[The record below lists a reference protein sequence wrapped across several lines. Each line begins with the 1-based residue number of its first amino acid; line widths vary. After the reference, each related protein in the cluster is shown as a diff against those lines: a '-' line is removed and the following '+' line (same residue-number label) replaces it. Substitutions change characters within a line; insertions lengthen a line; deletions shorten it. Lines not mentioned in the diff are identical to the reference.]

1 MADTYTKIADL
12 IDPEVMGDM
21 VSARIPKKLRVAPF
35 AKVDDTLAGVPGD
48 TITVPAYAYIG
59 DADIVAEGEAV
70 TIEKMTTSTRKAT
83 VKKAMKGIGL
93 TDEAVLSGYGNPVGE
108 ANTQLAMAI
117 AAKIDNDCMDVLQTA
132 TLTYDGSAGII
143 SYAGVVDAVDALQE
157 EQATEKVIFV
167 HPKQVTQ
174 LRKDAEFTSTDK
186 YPANV
191 RMSGEI
197 GSIAGCRVAPSKKV
211 PLVLVMHGYTASMYA
226 IAEESRWYDVAEQ
239 NGFIVVFAQGLVR
252 PADLMGN
259 IPTAMWLAGPFAAL
273 AGKDTDPSV
282 DLEFIN
288 SLLDR
293 MERDYSIDTT
303 RVYATGHSNG
313 SLMTWATACRYASR
327 FAAIAPVGYMF
338 APLPELDPAVLLPT
352 WAFLG
357 EYDSAGVAE
366 LVEDNGTVKALQGWN
381 AHNATNEAAVAES
394 ASYDGAF
401 VTKSFMGGNAPLV
414 QYTVVKDT
422 PHVYLQ
428 EESVAI
434 WNEFFSRYSRG
445 ADGTLYYQGNA
456 VTAGKHQ
463 PSADWYAA
471 K

>member
-197 GSIAGCRVAPSKKV
+197 GSIAGCRVVPSKRC
-211 PLVLVMHGYTASMYA
+211 
-226 IAEESRWYDVAEQ
+226 RWWRLA
-239 NGFIVVFAQGLVR
+239 
-252 PADLMGN
+252 PAKPSAMPALSSSLK
-259 IPTAMWLAGPFAAL
+259 PT
-273 AGKDTDPSV
+273 T
-282 DLEFIN
+282 
-288 SLLDR
+288 
-293 MERDYSIDTT
+293 TT
-303 RVYATGHSNG
+303 RTR
-313 SLMTWATACRYASR
+313 C
-327 FAAIAPVGYMF
+327 
-338 APLPELDPAVLLPT
+338 PL
-352 WAFLG
+352 
-357 EYDSAGVAE
+357 
-366 LVEDNGTVKALQGWN
+366 
-381 AHNATNEAAVAES
+381 
-394 ASYDGAF
+394 
-401 VTKSFMGGNAPLV
+401 
-414 QYTVVKDT
+414 
-422 PHVYLQ
+422 
-428 EESVAI
+428 
-434 WNEFFSRYSRG
+434 
-445 ADGTLYYQGNA
+445 
-456 VTAGKHQ
+456 
-463 PSADWYAA
+463 
-471 K
+471 

>member
-1 MADTYTKIADL
+1 MFEIFGFIIPLIVILVIVGIFLSFVPLGLWISAVSAGVRVNIFSLVGMRLRRVRADKIIRPLIKAQKAGMDVNANQLESHLLSGGRVDNVVDALIAAHRANLDLSFERAAAIDLAGRNVFEAVKMSVTPKIIETPWISAVAIDGIEVKDDL

-197 GSIAGCRVAPSKKV
+197 GSIAGCRVVPSKKV
-211 PLVLVMHGYTASMYA
+211 PLVEVGSGKTKCYACPIIKLEADHDNEDEVPALTIYRKRAVNVETERKPKIRTTEITA
-226 IAEESRWYDVAEQ
+226 D
-239 NGFIVVFAQGLVR
+239 
-252 PADLMGN
+252 
-259 IPTAMWLAGPFAAL
+259 
-273 AGKDTDPSV
+273 
-282 DLEFIN
+282 EF
-288 SLLDR
+288 
-293 MERDYSIDTT
+293 Y
-303 RVYATGHSNG
+303 V
-313 SLMTWATACRYASR
+313 
-327 FAAIAPVGYMF
+327 
-338 APLPELDPAVLLPT
+338 AVL
-352 WAFLG
+352 
-357 EYDSAGVAE
+357 S
-366 LVEDNGTVKALQGWN
+366 
-381 AHNATNEAAVAES
+381 NEA
-394 ASYDGAF
+394 
-401 VTKSFMGGNAPLV
+401 K
-414 QYTVVKDT
+414 VV
-422 PHVYLQ
+422 L
-428 EESVAI
+428 
-434 WNEFFSRYSRG
+434 
-445 ADGTLYYQGNA
+445 
-456 VTAGKHQ
+456 
-463 PSADWYAA
+463 A
-471 K
+471 KFKA

>member
-197 GSIAGCRVAPSKKV
+197 GSIAGCRVVPSKKV
-211 PLVLVMHGYTASMYA
+211 PL
-226 IAEESRWYDVAEQ
+226 
-239 NGFIVVFAQGLVR
+239 
-252 PADLMGN
+252 ADG
-259 IPTAMWLAGPFAAL
+259 
-273 AGKDTDPSV
+273 
-282 DLEFIN
+282 
-288 SLLDR
+288 
-293 MERDYSIDTT
+293 
-303 RVYATGHSNG
+303 VYACPIVKLEADPEVDDEIPALTIYRKREVNIE
-313 SLMTWATACRYASR
+313 TERKPKTRTTEITADEFY
-327 FAAIAPVGYMF
+327 V
-338 APLPELDPAVLLPT
+338 AVL
-352 WAFLG
+352 
-357 EYDSAGVAE
+357 S
-366 LVEDNGTVKALQGWN
+366 
-381 AHNATNEAAVAES
+381 NEA
-394 ASYDGAF
+394 
-401 VTKSFMGGNAPLV
+401 K
-414 QYTVVKDT
+414 VV
-422 PHVYLQ
+422 L
-428 EESVAI
+428 
-434 WNEFFSRYSRG
+434 
-445 ADGTLYYQGNA
+445 
-456 VTAGKHQ
+456 
-463 PSADWYAA
+463 A
-471 K
+471 KFKA